1 MILKII
7 YYSLIV
13 ITNIYGLYFIITAIP
28 VFIKKEKNIKHP
40 DKLHYF
46 EILIPA
52 RNEEQVIGN
61 LINSLKKLDYDKTK
75 YEITVILNNT
85 QDKTKDISLSQG
97 ANIIECQNK
106 ITCKG
111 DALKETFGIFKDRQD
126 IDAYIIIDAD
136 NIVDAS
142 FLTHMNNSLNKGYQ
156 VAQGF
161 RDIKN
166 LNTNWISSSY
176 ALYYYIQNLFFNQSR
191 ILNNSSSSINGT
203 GFMIKKDLIDSEGFN
218 TKTLTEDIEFAGL
231 CSLNNIKIDYVSE
244 AITYDEQPTNFK
256 VSWNQRKRWSKG
268 ALECFKIY
276 SSKLLTNI
284 KNNKSSLDMFL
295 LYSSPIIQVLT
306 VITFILSLII
316 NFQNKTLLTTQ
327 NMILMILLTIIA
339 YLAQISICLYV
350 IILNKKSIKKYLSGI
365 LLFPI
370 FLLTWIPINIII
382 LIKKNIKWQSIPHTH
397 TVSIDEIN

>member
-111 DALKETFGIFKDRQD
+111 DALKEAFNFFKKRQD

-316 NFQNKTLLTTQ
+316 NFKNKTLLTAQ

-350 IILNKKSIKKYLSGI
+350 IIKNKKSIKKYLSGI

-382 LIKKNIKWQSIPHTH
+382 LIKKNIKWQSIPHT
-397 TVSIDEIN
+397 VSIDEIN